1 MFFHL
6 PKYGPKAQKQPQS
19 CFRPTHQQKFQKL
32 RESKTKTENYN
43 NTPFTSN
50 FRNQVNATNK
60 NFRNCA
66 RAKRRHKTTPTNP
79 PFTSNFRNFVRTR
92 RTKFP
97 KPEQPSGCEDL
108 EIEVQRSYREIYKF
122 DPMPRM
128 YIISGCNGAGKTT
141 ASYSLLPEM
150 LDCREFVN
158 SDEFAKG
165 LSPFDPSKAAIQA
178 SKYMILKFRYL
189 LKKQKDF
196 AVETTLAT
204 RTLLKTVK
212 MAQDAGYTVTLLY
225 FWLNSPEMAIERV
238 KARVAAGG
246 HDIPEDTIRRRY
258 SVGIYY
264 FFNSYAPICERWILA
279 DNSQI
284 PFRVIAEGSK
294 NDVINIKDEATFEKI
309 KAISDERQKLAE
321 ENGKILSL

>member
-1 MFFHL
+1 
-6 PKYGPKAQKQPQS
+6 
-19 CFRPTHQQKFQKL
+19 
-32 RESKTKTENYN
+32 
-43 NTPFTSN
+43 
-50 FRNQVNATNK
+50 
-60 NFRNCA
+60 
-66 RAKRRHKTTPTNP
+66 
-79 PFTSNFRNFVRTR
+79 
-92 RTKFP
+92 
-97 KPEQPSGCEDL
+97 
-108 EIEVQRSYREIYKF
+108 
-122 DPMPRM
+122 M

-264 FFNSYAPICERWILA
+264 FFHSYAPICERWILA

-294 NDVINIKDEATFEKI
+294 LDLINIKDRETYERIRKMAQEAHRDDEEKG
-309 KAISDERQKLAE
+309 
-321 ENGKILSL
+321 NILSL